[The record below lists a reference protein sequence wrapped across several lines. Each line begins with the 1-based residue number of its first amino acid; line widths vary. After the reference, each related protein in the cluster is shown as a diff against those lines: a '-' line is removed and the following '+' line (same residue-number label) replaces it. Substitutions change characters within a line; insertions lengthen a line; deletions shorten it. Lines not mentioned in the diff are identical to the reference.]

1 MEVQPIS
8 TQADTDRSYVKLV
21 LVALLGLMSA
31 FSTSYFLKQFLVENA
46 PHSELISFG
55 CAVAYLIVFVFQ
67 PLLVKSN
74 TRLYLIVAL
83 ETLAML
89 AVWYGLGI
97 EWLGAIFSAV
107 VLLLLYGSR
116 SEKEEVEERVK
127 LKISKIVHHGL
138 RNAMSA
144 LSLFAALVYVGN
156 AMPAGTVLSLT
167 ALTQLVAPADPIV
180 SRLYPGVSLL
190 DSFNAAARAVVAAQL
205 AQLPEAKLLTDAQKN
220 ATIEGAVQKLRSETS
235 KMLGEE
241 INGNDSIVRIVYEVA
256 NKKFAELAP
265 EWQRWVWIF
274 FGVLLF
280 LTIRS
285 VGILIAPLISF
296 LVFVLFRIM
305 ITTKFAER
313 FLEPRSR
320 EFVVMR

>member
-1 MEVQPIS
+1 MQTIS

-21 LVALLGLMSA
+21 IVALLGIVSA
-31 FSTSYFLKQFLVENA
+31 FGTSYFLKQFLVGNA
-46 PHSELISFG
+46 PHSQLISFG

-67 PLLVKSN
+67 PILVKAN
-74 TRLYLIVAL
+74 ARLYLIVVL
-83 ETLAML
+83 ETVALL
-89 AVWYGLGI
+89 SVWYGLSV
-97 EWLGAIFSAV
+97 EWLGAIGSAV
-107 VLLLLYGSR
+107 ALLLLNGSR

-127 LKISKIVHHGL
+127 FKITKIIHHGL

-156 AMPAGTVLSLT
+156 AMPAGTIFSLT
-167 ALTQLVAPADPIV
+167 ALTQLVAPVDPIV

-190 DSFNAAARAVVAAQL
+190 DSFNADARAVAAAQL

-220 ATIEGAVQKLRSETS
+220 VTIEGAVQKLRSEVS

-241 INGNDSIVRIVYEVA
+241 IQGNDSVARIVYEVV
-256 NKKFAELAP
+256 NKKFAELTP
-265 EWQRWVWIF
+265 EWQRWVWIL
-274 FGVLLF
+274 FGVLF
-280 LTIRS
+280 YFTVRS
-285 VGILIAPLISF
+285 VGLLIAPLISF
-296 LVFVLFRIM
+296 LVFVLFKIM
-305 ITTKFAER
+305 VATKFTER